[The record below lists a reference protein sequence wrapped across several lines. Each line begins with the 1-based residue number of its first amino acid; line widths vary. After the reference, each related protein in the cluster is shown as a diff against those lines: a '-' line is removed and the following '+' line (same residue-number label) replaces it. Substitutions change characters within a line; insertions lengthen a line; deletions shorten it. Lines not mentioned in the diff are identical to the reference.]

1 MARRTSKTTGPRPS
15 ISRPVRSLRITAPTA
30 PARTSSSDPTTSG
43 PVPETSGDKPVTE
56 DDVNHLSIASL
67 TLDTPLIPLTRKK
80 RRVPAT
86 PLPFLSLPSELRI
99 KIYAYFYFDEEDVDT
114 LATPDPNNVID
125 LDPGNYKRFHR
136 KLGLLRVCKQVH
148 AEACFLFYSTR
159 TFRIFPTYPGRHFKT
174 KKPLLARMKP
184 HQRQTITSLE
194 LRLGPGWGAPPRG
207 WVVNPALGLQDCV
220 DVEILK
226 VYVECDPSDST
237 FNGFRR
243 SDGFYEDF
251 CMDLL
256 SDILDGLPSVQ
267 IVEFDARRHVKKSGK
282 MMKGLIDAATEAER
296 LIEWGPRRGWTDDD
310 EDDSYVIGPGQFPQ
324 QVPISGSETGPHD
337 IMAVA

>member
-1 MARRTSKTTGPRPS
+1 MARRTTKTTGPRPS

-30 PARTSSSDPTTSG
+30 PPGPHSSDPTTASDSSG
-43 PVPETSGDKPVTE
+43 AKPVTE
-56 DDVNHLSIASL
+56 DDVNKLSIASL
-67 TLDTPLIPLTRKK
+67 TLDTPLIPLRKK

-99 KIYAYFYFDEEDVDT
+99 KIYAYFFDEEDVDT
-114 LATPDPNNVID
+114 LVSPDPNNVID

-194 LRLGPGWGAPPRG
+194 LRLGPGWNAPPRG

-226 VYVECDPSDST
+226 VYVECDPSDNT

-243 SDGFYEDF
+243 SEGFYEGF
-251 CMDLL
+251 CRNLL
-256 SDILDGLPSVQ
+256 VNVLDELPSVQ
-267 IVEFDARRHVKKSGK
+267 VVEFDARANVKKSGK
-282 MMKGLIDAATEAER
+282 MMQGLIDVATQAER
-296 LIEWGPRRGWTDDD
+296 IIEWGPRRRWTDADGDD
-310 EDDSYVIGPGQFPQ
+310 TYAATSAQFPQ
-324 QVPISGSETGPHD
+324 GLPISGSETGLQD
-337 IMAVA
+337 LMALA

>member
-1 MARRTSKTTGPRPS
+1 MARRTTKPTGPRPS
-15 ISRPVRSLRITAPTA
+15 VSRPVRSLRITAPTA
-30 PARTSSSDPTTSG
+30 SAGTSDPATSGTSS
-43 PVPETSGDKPVTE
+43 ETSGDKPVTE
-56 DDVNHLSIASL
+56 DEVNKLSIASL
-67 TLDTPLIPLTRKK
+67 TLDTPLIPLVRKK

-99 KIYAYFYFDEEDVDT
+99 KIYAYFFFDAEDIDT
-114 LATPDPNNVID
+114 LVTPDPNNVID

-194 LRLGPGWGAPPRG
+194 LRLGPGWSAPPRG
-207 WVVNPALGLQDCV
+207 WVVNPGLGLQDCV

-243 SDGFYEDF
+243 SEGFYEGF
-251 CMDLL
+251 CRKLL
-256 SDILDGLPSVQ
+256 SSVLDELPSAQ
-267 IVEFDARRHVKKSGK
+267 IVEFDARVNVKKSGK
-282 MMKGLIDAATEAER
+282 MMQGLIDAATQAER
-296 LIEWGPRRGWTDDD
+296 LIEWGPRRRWTDDD
-310 EDDSYVIGPGQFPQ
+310 NDDTYTATSAQFLQ
-324 QVPISGSETGPHD
+324 GVPISGSETGPQG